1 MIAHD
6 LTWVKC
12 QTNETNIL
20 KFQHVLKR
28 ILARLI
34 KKEILN
40 GN

>member
-6 LTWVKC
+6 LTWVKY

-20 KFQHVLKR
+20 KFQHALKH
-28 ILARLI
+28 ILTCLI